1 MQAASFKYIFAHF
14 EVTSATIDVYGRY
27 DFLARRLKYVRNA
40 YRISSAV
47 TNILQIIFQQLSNIY
62 TGAFKARQ
70 ATFLISH
77 DIRLAFIS
85 YAFSSKR
92 SFFEI

>member
-1 MQAASFKYIFAHF
+1 MQAASLKYIFAHF
-14 EVTSATIDVYGRY
+14 EVTSATTDVYWRY

-40 YRISSAV
+40 YRISSV
-47 TNILQIIFQQLSNIY
+47 VRNILQIIFQQLSNIC
-62 TGAFKARQ
+62 TDAFKARQ
-70 ATFLISH
+70 ATFLISR

-92 SFFEI
+92 PFFEI

>member
-1 MQAASFKYIFAHF
+1 MQAASLKYIFAHF
-14 EVTSATIDVYGRY
+14 EVTSATTDVYWRY

-40 YRISSAV
+40 YRISSV
-47 TNILQIIFQQLSNIY
+47 VRNILQIIFQQLSNIC
-62 TGAFKARQ
+62 TDAFKTRQ
-70 ATFLISH
+70 ATFLISR

>member
-1 MQAASFKYIFAHF
+1 MQTASFKYIFAHF
-14 EVTSATIDVYGRY
+14 EVTSATIDVYRLY
-27 DFLARRLKYVRNA
+27 EFLVRRLKYVRNA
-40 YRISSAV
+40 YRISSVV

-70 ATFLISH
+70 ATFLISR